1 MQPDQ
6 RKKLTNEL
14 VALIEGGNA
23 HVTFEEASSGIPSNL
38 RTVIP
43 DGLPYSIWQLVEH
56 VRIAQKDIVDF
67 SVSRD
72 YKSLV
77 WPEDYWAKPT
87 DQVSDEAWNASIEEI
102 QSDQKRFF
110 ALLHNETNDLFS
122 PLPWGSG
129 QNLVREA
136 MLIADHNSYHIAE
149 IVVARR
155 LLKCWK

>member
-6 RKKLTNEL
+6 RKKLINEL
-14 VALIEGGNA
+14 VSLIEGGNA
-23 HVTFEEASSGIPSNL
+23 HVTFDEAVAGIPAHL

-43 DGLPYSIWQLVEH
+43 DNLPYSIWQLVEH

-72 YKSLV
+72 YKTLV
-77 WPEDYWAKPT
+77 WPDDYWAKPT
-87 DQVSDEAWNASIEEI
+87 EQVDDNEWNSAIDEIRR
-102 QSDQKRFF
+102 DQKRFLE
-110 ALLHNETNDLFS
+110 LLHDEENDLFS

-129 QNLVREA
+129 QNLLREA

-155 LLKCWK
+155 LLNCWK